1 MHFLKIYCITAIK
14 MINFLKQHSIENSE
28 RIIQKYD
35 SLKNKYCNKDWGD
48 TCKEDCEYNND
59 ALINEDRIFAKY
71 KTSVADVFIITEWD
85 RSVTTILFASEY

>member
-1 MHFLKIYCITAIK
+1 MAKFKLGNLVCTSGIKAECEENKKFYREILKA
-14 MINFLKQHSIENSE
+14 F
-28 RIIQKYD
+28 
-35 SLKNKYCNKDWGD
+35 NKYCNKDWGD

-59 ALINEDRIFAKY
+59 ALINEDRIVAKY